1 METGGKELKAR
12 KERRE
17 LERGSWR
24 REGSGGGNLEKGY
37 GMKELEL
44 GIGYDGQNGRSWME
58 ARDAG
63 AVGREGP

>member
-1 METGGKELKAR
+1 
-12 KERRE
+12 
-17 LERGSWR
+17 
-24 REGSGGGNLEKGY
+24 
-37 GMKELEL
+37 MKELEL